1 MTDLVE
7 RVARALC
14 QNAGFLPDA
23 VSNDEDETP
32 HWTLYASDARVA
44 IEAMR
49 EPTEAMVAAGSG
61 VTWWDG
67 KDDEEW
73 EENVSTDTAK
83 RIYQAMID
91 EALK

>member
-7 RVARALC
+7 RVAMALWT
-14 QNAGFLPDA
+14 NKASL
-23 VSNDEDETP
+23 SNPEAES
-32 HWTLYASDARVA
+32 LARVA

-83 RIYQAMID
+83 SIYQAMID
-91 EALK
+91 EALTK